1 MPVQSF
7 ATQITLKI
15 VYIPIMLKPHIF
27 KPSRPPSPQKNPNH
41 YYH

>member
-27 KPSRPPSPQKNPNH
+27 KPSHPPSKKNPNH
-41 YYH
+41 